1 MESMEE
7 TIGDRQ
13 EKMKER
19 ARYLKEKRETERVA
33 YVEEKLDEKFREEC
47 EELRAEFS
55 KQTRDEIFQDRQM
68 QNQIKKEQEQR
79 DSAIENFYA
88 NLWEEDTRAKEVR
101 EEMETQGR
109 LQRDRDGLEV
119 LNLQKRALESQR
131 EEEQLVKKMEA
142 EWLKEEASL
151 RAYEEEQLNKEKKE
165 KQRNARRARDISIK
179 LKNRK
184 EAREKQEELAMDM
197 KI

>member
-1 MESMEE
+1 MGVLATDKNIEKNCISREMSKHLQAEDASLEKRRERLREMLLVEEGNYIQEMESMEE

-68 QNQIKKEQEQR
+68 QIQIKKEQEQR

-88 NLWEEDTRAKEVR
+88 NLWEEDT
-101 EEMETQGR
+101 
-109 LQRDRDGLEV
+109 
-119 LNLQKRALESQR
+119 
-131 EEEQLVKKMEA
+131 
-142 EWLKEEASL
+142 
-151 RAYEEEQLNKEKKE
+151 
-165 KQRNARRARDISIK
+165 
-179 LKNRK
+179 
-184 EAREKQEELAMDM
+184 
-197 KI
+197 